1 MKTFIFESYEFAP
14 ETRTAS
20 FTYSF
25 NHGMFFTEKVVFGG
39 MDTYDEKALDRAL
52 FLSFIITG
60 VSYYKLF
67 PRTEIEW
74 RAGAIDEWQSGFLN
88 KVYQEG
94 LGQYAFENELTR
106 QDLAQFKPARSDE
119 VFEPIAY
126 AGEGIMSLQ
135 SGGKDSLL
143 TAETLR
149 EKSEGFD
156 SFYISSGDSHPSILD
171 DIGDRLLVA
180 RRFVD
185 IPAIMA
191 ARERGGLNGHVPV
204 TFIVLSL
211 ALIQAVLLNKKTILA
226 SIGHEGEEPHAWI
239 GDLAVTHQW
248 SKTWD
253 AELLFSEYVSRYIS
267 PDIQVGSPLRRFTE
281 LRVAELFIQKAWM
294 TYGHAF
300 SSCNKANYMQGADNT
315 HLKWCGNCPKCA
327 NSYLLFAPFLDA
339 RELQSIF
346 NGQDLFTKPTL
357 QDTFKGLLGID
368 DAMKPFECVGEVDE
382 LRLAYHMAQ
391 ARGGYAAFDFE
402 VPESNYD
409 YMQEFSAQHWTLGL
423 IEESNPIQNRP

>member
-1 MKTFIFESYEFAP
+1 MKKFIFESYEFAP
-14 ETRTAS
+14 DTLTAS

-25 NHGMFFTEKVVFGG
+25 DHELFFTEKVVFGG
-39 MDTYDEKALDRAL
+39 KETYDGDVLARAL
-52 FLSFIITG
+52 FMSFAITG

-67 PRTEIEW
+67 PRTEIKW
-74 RAGAIDEWQSGFLN
+74 SAGGIDAWQSDFLN

-106 QDLAQFKPARSDE
+106 QDLAQFSPANASE
-119 VFEPIAY
+119 VRESAAY
-126 AGEGIMSLQ
+126 KGEGIMSLQ

-149 EKSEGFD
+149 ETGKEFD
-156 SFYISSGDSHPSILD
+156 SFYISSGDSHPAILN

-180 RRFVD
+180 RRYVD
-185 IPAIMA
+185 IPAIMT

-211 ALIQAVLLNKKTILA
+211 ALIQAVLLNKKMILA

-253 AELLFSEYVSRYIS
+253 AELLFSEYVSRYVS
-267 PDIQVGSPLRRFTE
+267 ADIQVGSPLRRFTE
-281 LRVAELFIQKAWM
+281 LRIAELFIERAWEK
-294 TYGHAF
+294 YGHVF

-315 HLKWCGNCPKCA
+315 HLTWCGNCPKCA
-327 NSYLLFAPFLDA
+327 NSYLLFAPFLGA
-339 RELQSIF
+339 EELKSIF
-346 NGQDLFTKPTL
+346 AGQDLFSKSTL
-357 QDTFKGLLGID
+357 QDTFKGLVGID
-368 DAMKPFECVGEVDE
+368 GAMKPFECVGEVDE
-382 LRLAYHMAQ
+382 LRLAYHKAQ
-391 ARGGYAAFDFE
+391 ARGGYASFTFK

-409 YMQEFSAQHWTLGL
+409 YMQEFPAQDWTIGV
-423 IEESNPIQNRP
+423 IEEADSIQNRS